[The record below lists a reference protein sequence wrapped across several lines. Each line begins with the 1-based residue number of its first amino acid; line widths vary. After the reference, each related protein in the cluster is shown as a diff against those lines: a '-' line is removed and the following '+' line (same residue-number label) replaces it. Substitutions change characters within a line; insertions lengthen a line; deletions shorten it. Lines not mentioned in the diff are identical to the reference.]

1 MINLASI
8 KEKISPILAEY
19 DIAYAGVFG
28 SVARGEDRPES
39 DIDIFVRLGRPL
51 GMFSY
56 MALIHGIEDSLG
68 RKVDLVT
75 EKSLNKFVRPYIM
88 PELKT
93 IYEK

>member
-1 MINLASI
+1 MNITTIAQ
-8 KEKISPILAEY
+8 KISPILIEY
-19 DIAYAGVFG
+19 GITYAAVFG

-39 DIDIFVRLGRPL
+39 DIDLLVRLGKPL
-51 GMFSY
+51 GLFLY
-56 MALIHGIEDSLG
+56 MALIRDIEESLG

-75 EKSLNKFVRPYIM
+75 EKSLNKFVRPYVL